1 MCPTIAITSLTSLL
15 VVMMLLTML
24 SSARS
29 YLLHEMRVHRRGP
42 MTSRGSISTSGI
54 DWPPHKQSDL
64 LQSQALYAK
73 KRNKNAGEDIPAIR
87 TDPGWVTIKLGKGS
101 KFPLLDGNDD
111 VLAQRDIDR
120 LLETNEMDSR
130 IQEAKQWESRK
141 LSAKDQSEMKRKQG
155 IEEVLLSAIAADED
169 DDDDG
174 SSSSGKKSNKKVER
188 KKSTSKSGSTDHG
201 DALSRLKGEFE
212 TSEYKE
218 AARLRGFL
226 EINPY
231 LCSGC
236 GTAFQSKSPN
246 NPGFL
251 PKDKFVEHQ
260 KRSETIRQRQEAIKI
275 LEMAGMDVTTAAAA
289 DLLREAKVSEDVI
302 AGVQLIGRQVRAR
315 SDEQGDDEGDDDGW
329 TDPSLSEQQQQQQSI
344 PRSPFKLQPIVSMS
358 TSAAAVAASTPP
370 LAYPLLDIDAYNNRY
385 NHLAGSK
392 AKRVVGSKATAA
404 AAAPTT
410 IEAESVG
417 DAIDDSTCICQRCFR
432 LQQYGQ
438 VEESLRPGWSD
449 HELLTPDR
457 FEGLLSTIKD
467 TPAVVLCLVDIFDL
481 RGSLLSNLKAIAG
494 KNPLLL
500 AANKVDLLPK
510 DVSLLRLT
518 NWIYAEVKQ
527 VCGYRSPRE
536 DNPDRFNR
544 PPAAGMRTKV
554 TTDESDDSAAV
565 LRRNSVH
572 LVSCQS
578 GMGMDRLLGDL
589 MSVAKDNGNR
599 IYVMGAANVGKS
611 SFINRLLVTSNM
623 RGKDSKRSGSSKSSP
638 KDKSGPMAT
647 VSNLPGTTLDFLKI
661 KLPNGVTLVDTPG
674 LLNKGQLTS
683 KLTIAELRQVIPS
696 KPVNSVTLRLSE
708 GKCVLIGGL
717 AKIDFLEVC
726 CQ

>member
-1 MCPTIAITSLTSLL
+1 MCQTIAITSLTSLL
-15 VVMMLLTML
+15 VVMMVLTML
-24 SSARS
+24 SSVRS

-42 MTSRGSISTSGI
+42 MTSRGSISSSGI
-54 DWPPHKQSDL
+54 DWSPRKQSDL
-64 LQSQALYAK
+64 QQSQALYAK
-73 KRNKNAGEDIPAIR
+73 KRNKSAGEDIPAIR

-111 VLAQRDIDR
+111 VVAQRDIDR

-155 IEEVLLSAIAADED
+155 IDEVLLSAIATDED

-174 SSSSGKKSNKKVER
+174 SSSSGKKSNKKVDR

-226 EINPY
+226 ELNPF

-289 DLLREAKVSEDVI
+289 DLLREAKVSEEVI
-302 AGVQLIGRQVRAR
+302 AGVQLIGRQVRAG
-315 SDEQGDDEGDDDGW
+315 SDEADDDEGDDDAW
-329 TDPSLSEQQQQQQSI
+329 ADPSLSEQQQKQQQSMS
-344 PRSPFKLQPIVSMS
+344 RSPFKLQPIVSTS
-358 TSAAAVAASTPP
+358 TSAAAATSTPP
-370 LAYPLLDIDAYNNRY
+370 LAYPLLDIDAYNSRY

-449 HELLTPDR
+449 HELLTPER

-510 DVSLLRLT
+510 DVSLVRLT

-544 PPAAGMRTKV
+544 PPATAMRTKV
-554 TTDESDDSAAV
+554 TDDSDDSAAV

-623 RGKDSKRSGSSKSSP
+623 RGKDSKRSGSSKSSL

-726 CQ
+726 CH